1 MTPYTTATAAELDRQ
16 AAYAAGTAAAGPFVP
31 ETPGREASVRAGLT
45 PARAKRRRREVET
58 DQFAAFVGRI
68 LRAFARRVGNDLDA
82 LGTLKDM
89 RAELDQAM
97 DDAVARLR
105 NDPDQP
111 ASWAEIGAQL
121 GITRQTAQE
130 RFAHVGGSRAVGGQ
144 PSHLR

>member
-1 MTPYTTATAAELDRQ
+1 MTPYASP
-16 AAYAAGTAAAGPFVP
+16 AGPFVA
-31 ETPGREASVRAGLT
+31 EAPGREASVRAGLT
-45 PARAKRRRREVET
+45 LAPRKRRQRREVET
-58 DQFAAFVGRI
+58 DQFAGFVARI
-68 LRAFARRVGNDLDA
+68 LRAFARRVGDDLDA

-89 RAELDQAM
+89 RAELDAAM

-130 RFAHVGGSRAVGGQ
+130 RFAHVGGARTTGGQ
-144 PSHLR
+144 PAHLR